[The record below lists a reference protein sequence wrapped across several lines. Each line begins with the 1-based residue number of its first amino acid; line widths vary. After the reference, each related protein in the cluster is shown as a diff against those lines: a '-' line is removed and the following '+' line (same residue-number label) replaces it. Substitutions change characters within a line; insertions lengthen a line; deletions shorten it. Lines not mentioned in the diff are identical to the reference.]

1 MSNKELGRRKK
12 RLAGKKAGCVAD
24 PAGAENPIF
33 RVARDRNLKTMRIN
47 SCDQAIRE
55 KDPMNPGGVESFFGK
70 QFPSASSVAVETAP
84 QYLKVLRTGHIRTP
98 PGVSMH

>member
-1 MSNKELGRRKK
+1 MHTKVYKMVASAR
-12 RLAGKKAGCVAD
+12 AG
-24 PAGAENPIF
+24 P
-33 RVARDRNLKTMRIN
+33 L
-47 SCDQAIRE
+47 S
-55 KDPMNPGGVESFFGK
+55 GVESFFGK